1 MFAPLLNVGRWMLD
15 VGCFRGSGAGP
26 GCTAVELREFLCETR
41 RGEEGRVNPADS
53 PHPSPLPVRRGEGE
67 GTSHSLSF
75 LNSTAVHLG
84 HLPSK
89 GRGRCQ
95 VRLSH
100 IVRIRRCPCWR
111 RNSGP
116 EARLTGRPEVCPTL
130 RHEQLP
136 FGITGTYG
144 HACVMPARSL
154 RDGLYCS
161 AHVSLVFR
169 LYSACT
175 SALSAAWTTTETP
188 ARSGIESAAVADRM
202 IALPLVRWSGPRNK
216 YVRATRTSARQRRS
230 LVW

>member
-1 MFAPLLNVGRWMLD
+1 MLTQLN
-15 VGCFRGSGAGP
+15 
-26 GCTAVELREFLCETR
+26 
-41 RGEEGRVNPADS
+41 S

-116 EARLTGRPEVCPTL
+116 EARLTGRPEVCPTF
-130 RHEQLP
+130 RREQLP
-136 FGITGTYG
+136 QVNTDSPGQGPRRAREVDEGTDREMSRMQSRGIGK
-144 HACVMPARSL
+144 M
-154 RDGLYCS
+154 
-161 AHVSLVFR
+161 R
-169 LYSACT
+169 LYGPGS
-175 SALSAAWTTTETP
+175 
-188 ARSGIESAAVADRM
+188 
-202 IALPLVRWSGPRNK
+202 PL
-216 YVRATRTSARQRRS
+216 
-230 LVW
+230 